1 MTAITFDTL
10 AFAKQLKKIGV
21 PDKQAE
27 AQTEMIAQMMTET
40 IATNFATKQDLLS
53 AIQELRNEMSNL
65 RIEFKQ
71 DIANQTLKIGAMIA
85 GSITLNIGLLTLI
98 LKLASVI

>member
-10 AFAKQLKKIGV
+10 TFAKQLKKIGV

-27 AQTEMIAQMMTET
+27 AQTEIIAQMMTET
-40 IATNFATKQDLLS
+40 IATNFATKKDLLTVK
-53 AIQELRNEMSNL
+53 QELRSEISNL

-71 DIANQTLKIGAMIA
+71 DIANLTLKIGVMVA
-85 GSITLNIGLLTLI
+85 GSITLNIGFLTLI

>member
-53 AIQELRNEMSNL
+53 AMQEFRSEMSTL
-65 RIEFKQ
+65 RMEFKQ
-71 DIANQTLKIGAMIA
+71 DIANLTLKIGAMIA